1 MTLKFQG
8 QLVAKIKIQRKKHT
22 FSLKIIKKQPIMFN
36 NCFDSGFNCH
46 QCSVSNERM
55 VVMTADAI
63 LLLQTDLNIRTIA
76 HSRPI
81 CSMNVFKNYGSCIFL
96 DVLSK

>member
-1 MTLKFQG
+1 
-8 QLVAKIKIQRKKHT
+8 
-22 FSLKIIKKQPIMFN
+22 MFN
-36 NCFDSGFNCH
+36 EYFDSVFNFL

-55 VVMTADAI
+55 VVMTTDANERMVVMTTDAI

-81 CSMNVFKNYGSCIFL
+81 WSMNVFN
-96 DVLSK
+96 

>member
-1 MTLKFQG
+1 
-8 QLVAKIKIQRKKHT
+8 
-22 FSLKIIKKQPIMFN
+22 MFN
-36 NCFDSGFNCH
+36 EYFDSVFH
-46 QCSVSNERM
+46 FLQCSVSNERM

-81 CSMNVFKNYGSCIFL
+81 WSINVFNQ
-96 DVLSK
+96 